1 MFQSALR
8 QRFEDDKANKK
19 AEDIF
24 SFYKNFAFSPTFSST
39 NTKNK
44 EPGADQNRY
53 RQEELISK
61 FRPELL
67 QSAEPL
73 ALRRRCLMLQ

>member
-1 MFQSALR
+1 MHVSLYFAYRAYIMFQSALR

-39 NTKNK
+39 NTNNK
-44 EPGADQNRY
+44 EPGANQNRY
-53 RQEELISK
+53 RQGAD
-61 FRPELL
+61 F
-67 QSAEPL
+67 
-73 ALRRRCLMLQ
+73 